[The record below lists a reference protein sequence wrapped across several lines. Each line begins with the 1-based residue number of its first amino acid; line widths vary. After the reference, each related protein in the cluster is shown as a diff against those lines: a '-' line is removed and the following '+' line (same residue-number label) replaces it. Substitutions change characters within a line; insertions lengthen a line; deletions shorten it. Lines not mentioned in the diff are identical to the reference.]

1 MLTITIFSANINY
14 LGLGMTMQR
23 ELFTFILYGFYRN
36 ITSKKYPFMQILQ
49 TLGWTYVEPV
59 LQSILSLTPIFSGAN
74 FSDKILRGTPPPPP
88 PPTHTSY
95 RVRARATKGKV
106 VIAAKIRDVLRR
118 RVNFGI
124 ILYTCSF
131 CASRFMLIFLVKD
144 LEPRAQKLSITSSCV
159 YC

>member
-14 LGLGMTMQR
+14 IGLGMTMQR
-23 ELFTFILYGFYRN
+23 ELFTFIFYGFYQN
-36 ITSKKYPFMQILQ
+36 ITSKKYPFMQIVQ
-49 TLGWTYVEPV
+49 TLGWTLVEPV

-74 FSDKILRGTPPPPP
+74 FSDKILRGTPSSPSPH
-88 PPTHTSY
+88 THFLSC
-95 RVRARATKGKV
+95 ARACDEGEGGNRCQNKGCPSPTGQFRHHFV
-106 VIAAKIRDVLRR
+106 
-118 RVNFGI
+118 
-124 ILYTCSF
+124 TCSF